1 MLDVLDKTLDRVKV
15 LYEQYFLGIQKQPPT
30 FIHTDVERK
39 IRDLAQIQIR
49 NTALRYRYATI
60 QQKFGSYN
68 TYWRRTLRQIE
79 NGTYARNLQKIG
91 RRAAQTGEDIPE
103 EILAAMPKRMREQ
116 VRRDREAALALA
128 KRRGDAP
135 VDDGSVDV
143 DLAFGDSGPT
153 DKQPALDRAAAA
165 PPPGRRDSRGAHVLE
180 DDGDFDVDAFFAS
193 VTNEGNDD
201 DEPTETGPP
210 PRAPHQAPV
219 PPQQTPTRM
228 QYDETA
234 PQQR

>member
-39 IRDLAQIQIR
+39 IRDLAQVHIR

-79 NGTYARNLQKIG
+79 NGTYARNLSKIS
-91 RRAAQTGEDIPE
+91 RRAAQTGEEIPE

-128 KRRGDAP
+128 KRRGDIP
-135 VDDGSVDV
+135 DDSVDIDV
-143 DLAFGDSGPT
+143 AFGDAGPT
-153 DKQPALDRAAAA
+153 DRQPALDRGHA
-165 PPPGRRDSRGAHVLE
+165 PPGRRDARGAHILE

-193 VTNEGNDD
+193 VTN
-201 DEPTETGPP
+201 
-210 PRAPHQAPV
+210 
-219 PPQQTPTRM
+219 
-228 QYDETA
+228 
-234 PQQR
+234 